1 MFSIKRKHI
10 SVNTTVKDKIQIV
23 VIYGV
28 IALAI
33 ILALLPL
40 ITLISASFS
49 ENALLDQGI
58 SIFPKGLTTEAY
70 SFIFKYPG
78 EMLESYMIT
87 IGVTLIGLV
96 LNLVLILL
104 IAYPLSDVE
113 FKYRGI
119 VSFLVYFTMLFSAGL
134 IPTYIIIRNV
144 LHLYDT
150 LAILVIFPL
159 CSPGHI
165 FMARVFL
172 QAVPKSLYE
181 SAKLDGAGHY
191 TILFRIAV
199 PVIKPGL
206 ATLGF
211 QILMLYW
218 NDAATALNYTDRVTP
233 IALYLQRWESYIKYL
248 EMIQTGQIVGGGVI
262 DPNAEIPKTSVRFA
276 MGVLTCAPLL
286 ILFGFFQDKFVRGLT
301 EGAVKE

>member
-1 MFSIKRKHI
+1 MLSIKRKHI
-10 SVNTTVKDKIQIV
+10 SMNTDVKDKIQMV

-28 IALAI
+28 IALAV

-49 ENALLDQGI
+49 ESSLLDQGI

-70 SFIFKYPG
+70 RFIFTYPG

-218 NDAATALNYTDRVTP
+218 NDASTALNYTDRVTP

-262 DPNAEIPKTSVRFA
+262 DPNVEIPKTSVRFA